1 MITKNFRLNALA
13 NQYAAA
19 LYDHI
24 TATSGGAYFM
34 VDAGGQSVRVDVAGG
49 VKGVRDLID
58 GYALEPLRESFKQW
72 EGVGIA
78 LMTKCASSTGI
89 TDIGVEIWQSMT
101 NDMGATVAGNGGGVN
116 A

>member
-19 LYDHI
+19 LYQHI
-24 TATSGGAYFM
+24 TTTSGGHFM
-34 VDAGGQSVRVDVAGG
+34 IDAASQPIRVEIAGG

-58 GYALEPLRESFKQW
+58 GYELEALKEHYPQW
-72 EGVGIA
+72 ESVGIG
-78 LMTKCASSTGI
+78 LLEKCVNAGGLTDTGR
-89 TDIGVEIWQSMT
+89 EIWQSMT
-101 NDMGATVAGNGGGVN
+101 ADMGATVGGHN

>member
-24 TATSGGAYFM
+24 KTTSGGDYFM
-34 VDAGGQSVRVDVAGG
+34 IDADGEPVRVEIAGG
-49 VKGVRDLID
+49 VNGVRDLVD
-58 GYALEPLRESFKQW
+58 GYALEALKEHYPKWES
-72 EGVGIA
+72 VGIG
-78 LMTKCASSTGI
+78 LLEKCVNAGGLTDTGR
-89 TDIGVEIWQSMT
+89 EIWQSMT
-101 NDMGATVAGNGGGVN
+101 ADMGATVGGHN

>member
-24 TATSGGAYFM
+24 KTTSGGDYFM
-34 VDAGGQSVRVDVAGG
+34 IDADGEPVRVEIAGG
-49 VKGVRDLID
+49 VNGVRDLVD
-58 GYALEPLRESFKQW
+58 GYALEALKEHYQQW
-72 EGVGIA
+72 ESVGIG
-78 LMTKCASSTGI
+78 LLEKCVNAGGLTDTGR
-89 TDIGVEIWQSMT
+89 EIWQSMT
-101 NDMGATVAGNGGGVN
+101 ADMGATIGGHN

>member
-24 TATSGGAYFM
+24 KTTSGGDYFM
-34 VDAGGQSVRVDVAGG
+34 IDADGKPVRVEIAGG
-49 VKGVRDLID
+49 VNGVRDLVD
-58 GYALEPLRESFKQW
+58 GYALEALKEHYPQW
-72 EGVGIA
+72 ESVGIG
-78 LMTKCASSTGI
+78 LLEKCVNTGGMTDTGS
-89 TDIGVEIWQSMT
+89 EIWQSMT
-101 NDMGATVAGNGGGVN
+101 ADMGATVGGHN

>member
-34 VDAGGQSVRVDVAGG
+34 VDAGGQSVRVEIAGG
-49 VKGVRDLID
+49 VNGVRDLVD
-58 GYALEPLRESFKQW
+58 GYALEALKEHYPQW
-72 EGVGIA
+72 ESVGIG
-78 LMTKCASSTGI
+78 LLEKCVNAGGL
-89 TDIGVEIWQSMT
+89 TDSGREIWQSMT
-101 NDMGATVAGNGGGVN
+101 ADMGATVGGHN

>member
-19 LYDHI
+19 LYQHI
-24 TATSGGAYFM
+24 TTTSGGHFM
-34 VDAGGQSVRVDVAGG
+34 IDAASQPIRVEIAGG

-58 GYALEPLRESFKQW
+58 SYALEALKEHYPQW
-72 EGVGIA
+72 ESVGIG
-78 LMTKCASSTGI
+78 LLEKCVNAGGLTDTGR
-89 TDIGVEIWQSMT
+89 EIWQSMI
-101 NDMGATVAGNGGGVN
+101 NDMGATVAGGNH

>member
-1 MITKNFRLNALA
+1 MITKNFQLNLLA

-34 VDAGGQSVRVDVAGG
+34 IDAGGQSVRVDVTGG

-72 EGVGIA
+72 EGAGIA

-89 TDIGVEIWQSMT
+89 TDIGAEIWQSMT

>member
-24 TATSGGAYFM
+24 KTTRGGDYFM
-34 VDAGGQSVRVDVAGG
+34 IDADGEPVRVEIAGG
-49 VKGVRDLID
+49 VNGVRDLVD
-58 GYALEPLRESFKQW
+58 GYALEALKEHYPQW
-72 EGVGIA
+72 ESVGIG
-78 LMTKCASSTGI
+78 LLEKCVNAGGLTDTGR
-89 TDIGVEIWQSMT
+89 EIWQSMT
-101 NDMGATVAGNGGGVN
+101 ADMGATVGGHN

>member
-19 LYDHI
+19 LYQHI
-24 TATSGGAYFM
+24 TTTSGGHFM
-34 VDAGGQSVRVDVAGG
+34 IDAASQPIRVEIAGG

-58 GYALEPLRESFKQW
+58 GYALEALKEHYPQW
-72 EGVGIA
+72 ESVGIG
-78 LMTKCASSTGI
+78 LLEKCVNAGGLTDTGR
-89 TDIGVEIWQSMT
+89 EIWQSMT
-101 NDMGATVAGNGGGVN
+101 ADMGATLGGHN

>member
-24 TATSGGAYFM
+24 KTTSGGDYFM
-34 VDAGGQSVRVDVAGG
+34 IDADGEPVRVEIAGG
-49 VKGVRDLID
+49 VNGVRDLVD
-58 GYALEPLRESFKQW
+58 GYALEALKEHYLQW
-72 EGVGIA
+72 ESVGIG
-78 LMTKCASSTGI
+78 LLEKCVNAGGLTDTGR
-89 TDIGVEIWQSMT
+89 EIWQSMT
-101 NDMGATVAGNGGGVN
+101 ADMGATIGGHN

>member
-19 LYDHI
+19 LYNHV
-24 TATSGGAYFM
+24 TASSGGEYFM
-34 VDAGGQSVRVDVAGG
+34 IDADGESARVEIAGG

-58 GYALEPLRESFKQW
+58 GYALEALKEFYPQW
-72 EGVGIA
+72 ESVGIELLSRCVTA
-78 LMTKCASSTGI
+78 GGL
-89 TDIGVEIWQSMT
+89 TDHGREIWQSMI
-101 NDMGATVAGNGGGVN
+101 NDMGSTVAANGGRFD

>member
-19 LYDHI
+19 LYQHI
-24 TATSGGAYFM
+24 TTTSGGHFM
-34 VDAGGQSVRVDVAGG
+34 IDAASQPIRVEIAGG

-58 GYALEPLRESFKQW
+58 GYALEALKEHYPQW
-72 EGVGIA
+72 ESVGIG
-78 LMTKCASSTGI
+78 LLEKCVNAGGLTDTGR
-89 TDIGVEIWQSMT
+89 EIWQSMT
-101 NDMGATVAGNGGGVN
+101 ADMGATVGGHN

>member
-19 LYDHI
+19 LYQHI
-24 TATSGGAYFM
+24 TTTSGGHFM
-34 VDAGGQSVRVDVAGG
+34 IDAASQPIRVEIAGG

-58 GYALEPLRESFKQW
+58 GYALEALKEHYPQW
-72 EGVGIA
+72 ESVGIG
-78 LMTKCASSTGI
+78 LLEKCVNAGGL
-89 TDIGVEIWQSMT
+89 TDSGREIWQSMT
-101 NDMGATVAGNGGGVN
+101 ADMGATVGGHN

>member
-24 TATSGGAYFM
+24 KTTSGGDYFM
-34 VDAGGQSVRVDVAGG
+34 IDADGEPVRVEIAGG
-49 VKGVRDLID
+49 VNGVRDLVA
-58 GYALEPLRESFKQW
+58 GYALEALKEHYPQW
-72 EGVGIA
+72 ESVGIG
-78 LMTKCASSTGI
+78 LLQKCVNAGGL
-89 TDIGVEIWQSMT
+89 TDSGRELWQSMT
-101 NDMGATVAGNGGGVN
+101 ADMGATVGGHN

>member
-24 TATSGGAYFM
+24 KTTSGGDYFM
-34 VDAGGQSVRVDVAGG
+34 IDADGEPVRVEIAGG
-49 VKGVRDLID
+49 VNGVRDLVD
-58 GYALEPLRESFKQW
+58 GYALEALKEHYPQW
-72 EGVGIA
+72 ESVGIG
-78 LMTKCASSTGI
+78 LLEKCVNAGGL
-89 TDIGVEIWQSMT
+89 TDSGREIWQSMT
-101 NDMGATVAGNGGGVN
+101 TDMGATVGGHN

>member
-24 TATSGGAYFM
+24 TATNGGDYFM
-34 VDAGGQSVRVDVAGG
+34 IDANGESVRVEVIGG
-49 VKGVRDLID
+49 IKGIRDLVD
-58 GYALEPLRESFKQW
+58 GYALEALKEHYPAAQW
-72 EGVGIA
+72 ETYLSRCVDA
-78 LMTKCASSTGI
+78 EGI
-89 TDIGVEIWQSMT
+89 TDDGISAWTSMT
-101 NDMGATVAGNGGGVN
+101 ADMGATAGGNN

>member
-34 VDAGGQSVRVDVAGG
+34 VDAGGQSVRVDVTGG

-72 EGVGIA
+72 EGGGNR
-78 LMTKCASSTGI
+78 L
-89 TDIGVEIWQSMT
+89 
-101 NDMGATVAGNGGGVN
+101 ND
-116 A
+116 

>member
-19 LYDHI
+19 LYQHI
-24 TATSGGAYFM
+24 TTTSGGHFM
-34 VDAGGQSVRVDVAGG
+34 IDAASQPIRVEIAGG

-58 GYALEPLRESFKQW
+58 GYALEALKEHYPQW
-72 EGVGIA
+72 ESVGIG
-78 LMTKCASSTGI
+78 LLEKCVNDGGLTDTGR
-89 TDIGVEIWQSMT
+89 EIWQSMT
-101 NDMGATVAGNGGGVN
+101 ADMGATVGGHN